1 MTTVLQR
8 EIPEE
13 SGRGGGQVV
22 SLVAFYYND
31 PSSNPVEVFS
41 FNLQIVWKE
50 RKTKNKKKLAIP
62 KQ

>member
-13 SGRGGGQVV
+13 SGRGGGQLV
-22 SLVAFYYND
+22 SLVAFFYND
-31 PSSNPVEVFS
+31 PSSNPAEVFS
-41 FNLQIVWKE
+41 FILQIVWKE
-50 RKTKNKKKLAIP
+50 RKTKNKNKLAIP

>member
-22 SLVAFYYND
+22 SLFAFYYND

-50 RKTKNKKKLAIP
+50 RKMKNKKKLSIP